1 MTLYMLLEGVDFKL
15 KDNGGK
21 LPGEEIPEMKLFIN
35 DVAEEFKC
43 FKSMPPEE
51 VLRIKA
57 LFEEIDYDN
66 KKIIDG
72 DKSSKFNKFVDKKV
86 SNFIAEKDSQDFI
99 NSAAIIDGEYVS
111 YEEWF
116 FAWAKL
122 YASSDKKIY
131 DKFFKEYEAVCE
143 EGKVSFKELMNNEA
157 NEEIY

>member
-131 DKFFKEYEAVCE
+131 DDDM
-143 EGKVSFKELMNNEA
+143 S
-157 NEEIY
+157 